1 MRSNAAIVDSLVD
14 NLFRSS
20 MINKDEFHRK
30 AKQTIRKT
38 FDVHLHPF
46 VLSEEEKQ
54 LRTGLRNI
62 MSNSVDLSAPVKVL
76 SMGNV
81 STNPIRKDDREC

>member
-1 MRSNAAIVDSLVD
+1 MRSNAEVVDSLVD

-46 VLSEEEKQ
+46 SLTEEEKMK
-54 LRTGLRNI
+54 RTGLRNI
-62 MSNSVDLSAPVKVL
+62 MAGPMDVSVPVKPM
-76 SMGNV
+76 SMGKYAMTV
-81 STNPIRKDDREC
+81 T

>member
-1 MRSNAAIVDSLVD
+1 MHDFFCLFIAMRSNAEIIDSLVD

-46 VLSEEEKQ
+46 SLMEEERGK
-54 LRTGLRNI
+54 RTGLRHI
-62 MSNSVDLSAPVKVL
+62 MSGLTDVSVPVKPM
-76 SMGNV
+76 SMG
-81 STNPIRKDDREC
+81 K